1 MDFVAIDVETAN
13 PDMSSIC
20 QIGLAFFQHGEFHS
34 GWKSYVN
41 PRTWFSPFNVRIHG
55 IDEHKVFGAP
65 TLPEIEEPLRSHL
78 GEQVA
83 VCHTHFDRVAMHQA
97 FALHAL
103 PPLTCR
109 WIDSARVARRTWS
122 QFSQCG
128 YGLSSLC
135 EFLGYEF
142 QHHDALEDAKAA
154 GHVLLAAIA
163 TSGLSIEEWLPGI
176 AYYSPRRASNAPRY
190 ARDGNSDG
198 PLIGEVVVF
207 TGALMIPRREAAELA
222 SAAGCQVADNV
233 TSKTTLLVVGDQDVA
248 RLAGHDKSTK
258 HRRAESLM
266 ADGHPI
272 RILRESDF
280 AELVAM
286 LD

>member
-20 QIGLAFFQHGEFHS
+20 QIGLALFQDGEFQR
-34 GWKSYVN
+34 GWKSYVD

-55 IDEHKVFGAP
+55 IDENKVSGAP
-65 TLPEIEEPLRSHL
+65 TLRDVEEPLRSYL
-78 GEQVA
+78 EGNVV
-83 VCHTHFDRVAMHQA
+83 VCHTQFDRVAMHQA
-97 FALHAL
+97 FGVLAL

-109 WIDSARVARRTWS
+109 WVDSARVARRTWS

-135 EFLGYEF
+135 DFLGYEF

-154 GHVLLAAIA
+154 GHVLLAAIE
-163 TSGLSIEEWLPGI
+163 TSSLSLEEWLAGV
-176 AYYSPRRASNAPRY
+176 ASYSSPRH
-190 ARDGNSDG
+190 ARDGDPDG

-233 TSKTTLLVVGDQDVA
+233 SNKTTLLVVGDQDVTK
-248 RLAGHDKSTK
+248 LAGHDKSSK
-258 HRRAESLM
+258 HRKAESLM
-266 ADGHPI
+266 ADGHSI

-280 AELVAM
+280 AELVGM
-286 LD
+286 PD

>member
-20 QIGLAFFQHGEFHS
+20 QIGLAFFQDGEFHS
-34 GWKSYVN
+34 GWKSYVD

-55 IDEHKVFGAP
+55 IGEAKVSGAP

-78 GEQVA
+78 EGEVV
-83 VCHTHFDRVAMHQA
+83 VCHTRFDRVAMHQA
-97 FALHAL
+97 FGLHAL

-109 WIDSARVARRTWS
+109 WIDSAGVARRTWS
-122 QFSQCG
+122 QFSHRG

-135 EFLGYEF
+135 DFLGYEF

-154 GHVLLAAIA
+154 GHVLLAAIE
-163 TSGLSIEEWLPGI
+163 TSGLSFEELLAGI
-176 AYYSPRRASNAPRY
+176 VYYSPRHTSNTPRH
-190 ARDGNSDG
+190 ARDGNPDG
-198 PLIGEVVVF
+198 ALIGEVAVF

-233 TSKTTLLVVGDQDVA
+233 TSQTTLLVVGDQDVA
-248 RLAGHDKSTK
+248 KLAGHDKSSK
-258 HRRAESLM
+258 HRKAESLM
-266 ADGHPI
+266 AEGHPI

-280 AELVAM
+280 AELVGM
-286 LD
+286 PD